1 MNSSDAVVSL
11 SRPRGPKRAGRLRG
25 WILVAVLLVGVG
37 SLSAAIAARSI
48 SRADTAKS
56 HATFAATASQIA
68 STLRLSIQHEEDLVI
83 SAAAFAS
90 ENPNASQVDFT
101 AWTHQERAFAR
112 YPELSGLGDLAFV
125 PRSRLAAFE
134 ARAEADTTD
143 PLAAHRAFTIIPAG
157 VRPYYCLVT
166 VSQNRGRPNR
176 TPAGVDYCASSPQ
189 LIKSEDSGRGY
200 DFAIKLSALSKAP
213 LWAIDTPLYSHG
225 GIPATVARR
234 RATFTGWIGTVI
246 APDVLLGAALHGHP
260 GVAVSLRNTTR
271 SGILAFT
278 VGSARSHAERTT
290 VNLQNGSTV
299 QISAA
304 VDGGL
309 FTDGNALEILVAGI
323 LLSALLGLMVF
334 VLATGRFRALRLASE
349 KTEQL
354 TFQTMHDGLTGLPNR
369 ALVIDR
375 AELMLARARRKSMP
389 TATMFIDVD
398 GFKHVNDTFGH
409 AAGDEFLRIIAERLS
424 GVVRA
429 TDTVGRLGGDEFVVL
444 VEGETLAAGPE
455 LVAERLLAVLREPLE
470 LEGSSGRTQSSSASI
485 GIAVGERPTAE
496 LLLRDADLAL
506 YRAKQSGKDR
516 YVIFEESMQVA
527 SADRSELENDLG
539 DAMGKDQFYL
549 LYQPT
554 FDLQSQ
560 TVTGVEALIRWAHPV
575 RGVVAPNV
583 FIPLAEENAMIIP
596 IGRWVLAEAC
606 RQAAAWHVAGHGI
619 GMSVNVSARQ
629 FAREE
634 FLQEVQ
640 DALTASGL
648 APDTLTLEITEAVL
662 VRDAAGAESQL
673 NALKALGVRIA
684 IDDFG
689 TGSST
694 LAYLRRLP
702 VDAIKIDRSFVS
714 DISSDDEA
722 AAIMRMLVK
731 VGKALGLE
739 TLGEGIEDHEQ
750 LEQLK
755 LGDCDS
761 GQGFLFA
768 RPLDVEAVTRF
779 LDRGQAKPL

>member
-1 MNSSDAVVSL
+1 MSQS
-11 SRPRGPKRAGRLRG
+11 RAG
-25 WILVAVLLVGVG
+25 
-37 SLSAAIAARSI
+37 
-48 SRADTAKS
+48 T
-56 HATFAATASQIA
+56 
-68 STLRLSIQHEEDLVI
+68 
-83 SAAAFAS
+83 
-90 ENPNASQVDFT
+90 NP
-101 AWTHQERAFAR
+101 
-112 YPELSGLGDLAFV
+112 
-125 PRSRLAAFE
+125 
-134 ARAEADTTD
+134 
-143 PLAAHRAFTIIPAG
+143 
-157 VRPYYCLVT
+157 
-166 VSQNRGRPNR
+166 
-176 TPAGVDYCASSPQ
+176 TPAGVDYCASLPQ

-200 DFAIKLSALSKAP
+200 DFAIKLSQLSKSP
-213 LWAIDTPLYSHG
+213 LLAIDTPLYRDG
-225 GIPATVARR
+225 GTPATVARR
-234 RATFTGWIGTVI
+234 RATFMGWIGTVI
-246 APDVLLGAALHGHP
+246 APDVLLDAALHGHP

-278 VGSARSHAERTT
+278 AGRAGPHPESTT
-290 VNLQNGSTV
+290 INLQNGSTV

-304 VDGGL
+304 AVDAGL
-309 FTDGNALEILVAGI
+309 FANGNALEILIAGI
-323 LLSALLGLMVF
+323 LLSGLLGLVVF
-334 VLATGRFRALRLASE
+334 VLATGRYRALRLVSE

-354 TFQTMHDGLTGLPNR
+354 TFQAMHDELTGLPNR

-375 AELMLARARRKSMP
+375 AELMLARARRSYMP

-409 AAGDEFLRIIAERLS
+409 AAGDQFLRVIAARLS

-444 VEGETLAAGPE
+444 LEGETLSAGPE

-470 LEGSSGRTQSSSASI
+470 LEGSLGRIQSSSASI
-485 GIAVGERPTAE
+485 GIAVGERRAAE
-496 LLLRDADLAL
+496 ELLRDADLAL

-516 YVIFEESMQVA
+516 YVIFEESMQA
-527 SADRSELENDLG
+527 ALADRSELETDLG
-539 DAMGKDQFYL
+539 DAMAKQQFYL

-560 TVTGVEALIRWAHPV
+560 AVTGVEALIRWAHPV

-606 RQAAAWHVAGHGI
+606 RQAAAWHATGYGI

-634 FLQEVQ
+634 FAQEVQ
-640 DALTASGL
+640 DALTVSGL
-648 APDTLTLEITEAVL
+648 APDTLTLEITETVL
-662 VRDAAGAESQL
+662 VQDAGAAKSRLE
-673 NALKALGVRIA
+673 ALKALGVRIA

-689 TGSST
+689 TGSSS

-722 AAIMRMLVK
+722 AAIMRMLVQI
-731 VGKALGLE
+731 GKALGLE
-739 TLGEGIEDHEQ
+739 TLGEGIEDQEQ
-750 LEQLK
+750 LEQLR
-755 LGDCDS
+755 LEDCDS

-779 LDRGQAKPL
+779 LDHGLVQNTLVTSGPATEI

>member
-200 DFAIKLSALSKAP
+200 DFAIKLSALSKSP

-354 TFQTMHDGLTGLPNR
+354 TLP
-369 ALVIDR
+369 DD
-375 AELMLARARRKSMP
+375 ARRAHWP
-389 TATMFIDVD
+389 PEPGACDRPRRADAGEGQAQVHADRHDVHRRRRLQTRQRHLRPC
-398 GFKHVNDTFGH
+398 GGRQ
-409 AAGDEFLRIIAERLS
+409 FLRIIAERLS

-444 VEGETLAAGPE
+444 VEGETL
-455 LVAERLLAVLREPLE
+455 
-470 LEGSSGRTQSSSASI
+470 
-485 GIAVGERPTAE
+485 
-496 LLLRDADLAL
+496 
-506 YRAKQSGKDR
+506 
-516 YVIFEESMQVA
+516 
-527 SADRSELENDLG
+527 
-539 DAMGKDQFYL
+539 
-549 LYQPT
+549 
-554 FDLQSQ
+554 
-560 TVTGVEALIRWAHPV
+560 V
-575 RGVVAPNV
+575 RGP
-583 FIPLAEENAMIIP
+583 
-596 IGRWVLAEAC
+596 
-606 RQAAAWHVAGHGI
+606 
-619 GMSVNVSARQ
+619 
-629 FAREE
+629 
-634 FLQEVQ
+634 
-640 DALTASGL
+640 
-648 APDTLTLEITEAVL
+648 
-662 VRDAAGAESQL
+662 
-673 NALKALGVRIA
+673 
-684 IDDFG
+684 
-689 TGSST
+689 
-694 LAYLRRLP
+694 
-702 VDAIKIDRSFVS
+702 
-714 DISSDDEA
+714 
-722 AAIMRMLVK
+722 
-731 VGKALGLE
+731 
-739 TLGEGIEDHEQ
+739 
-750 LEQLK
+750 
-755 LGDCDS
+755 
-761 GQGFLFA
+761 
-768 RPLDVEAVTRF
+768 
-779 LDRGQAKPL
+779 